1 MSERWP
7 CDPEHISLA
16 VERLRKG
23 AVIGFPTDTVY
34 GAGCRAADLA
44 ALARFYAIKRRP
56 EAQPAILLVDRA
68 EAVEPWASPSHEA
81 RPLMARFWPGPLTVV
96 LSRRAGVAGLG
107 HDGPTLAFRAPNH
120 PVTLQLLRELGEPLA
135 SSSANRAGLP
145 PPTDADAVVNGLPE
159 LDLVL
164 DAGPAQ
170 IGEPS
175 TILDL
180 TGDTPRILRR
190 GALSEQE
197 LLGPS

>member
-68 EAVEPWASPSHEA
+68 EAVEPWASPSEEA
-81 RPLMARFWPGPLTVV
+81 RSLIARFWPGPLTVV

-145 PPTDADAVVNGLPE
+145 PPTDAASVVSGLPE
-159 LDLVL
+159 LDFVL

-175 TILDL
+175 TIVDL
-180 TGDTPRILRR
+180 SGDRPRILRR
-190 GALSEQE
+190 GAVSEQE
-197 LLGPS
+197 LLGQS

>member
-1 MSERWP
+1 MSERWS
-7 CDPEHISLA
+7 CDPEHISMA
-16 VERLRKG
+16 VERLRRG

-34 GAGCRAADLA
+34 GAGCRAADEA

-56 EAQPAILLVDRA
+56 EGQPAILLVDRA
-68 EAVEPWASPSHEA
+68 ESVEPWASPSAQA
-81 RPLMARFWPGPLTVV
+81 RSLMARFWPGPLTVV
-96 LSRRAGVAGLG
+96 LPRRPGIAGLG
-107 HDGPTLAFRAPNH
+107 QDGPTLAFRAPNH
-120 PVTLQLLRELGEPLA
+120 PVTLELLRQLGEPLA

-145 PPTDADAVVNGLPE
+145 PPTDAAAVMSGLPE
-159 LDLVL
+159 LDFVL

-175 TILDL
+175 TIVDL
-180 TGDTPRILRR
+180 SGDTPRILRR